1 MSDLDVLDM
10 GMVFDMLT
18 EKGNDSIEWSV
29 IATQE
34 DMDRF

>member
-18 EKGNDSIEWSV
+18 EKGNDSIEWPV